1 MPGSGLGS
9 VFTGTAR
16 LRLKGNYNTVCTDE
30 HNKQKISGGGG
41 GIAPYSWTATACSG
55 FFIGAKPNGRKS
67 RPKADS
73 GGGYGVWESAVS
85 SRSGVRGGAPTAQRF
100 STIFSTQIGLC

>member
-41 GIAPYSWTATACSG
+41 GNRSIFLDS
-55 FFIGAKPNGRKS
+55 NGVLRIFHWGKTEW
-67 RPKADS
+67 PK
-73 GGGYGVWESAVS
+73 
-85 SRSGVRGGAPTAQRF
+85 
-100 STIFSTQIGLC
+100 I